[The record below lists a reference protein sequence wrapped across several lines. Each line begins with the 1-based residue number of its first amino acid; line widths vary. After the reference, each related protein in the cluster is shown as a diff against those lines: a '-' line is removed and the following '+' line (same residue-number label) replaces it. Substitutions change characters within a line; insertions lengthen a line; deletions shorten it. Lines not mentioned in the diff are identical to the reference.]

1 MKADSAVQ
9 RRLLDLAEVDAEL
22 SRLAH
27 RRRTLPEHAELTEAE
42 AAVRAGRDKLVEV
55 ETAAG
60 DLDRDIRRIER
71 DVEGVRA
78 RTERDNK
85 MLAGAGIGA
94 KQAADLQHELE
105 TLARRK
111 SILEDEQLEIM
122 EQREAVGVDVEHSRG
137 AVEAAEKRVAEIVE
151 RRDGLIADIDASEGG
166 RRRARDEVVTTLPDD
181 LLAAYEKRRTQHGVG
196 AALLLAR
203 RCQACR
209 LELDRTALSDLR
221 GAPADA
227 IVHCEECG
235 VILVRTP
242 ESGL

>member
-1 MKADSAVQ
+1 MKADPAVQ

-42 AAVRAGRDKLVEV
+42 KAVRAAKDKVVEV

-60 DLDRDIRRIER
+60 DLDRDIRRLER
-71 DVEGVRA
+71 DVEGVRT
-78 RTERDNK
+78 RTERDNQ
-85 MLAGAGIGA
+85 MLTAGVGA
-94 KQAADLQHELE
+94 RQATDLQHELE
-105 TLARRK
+105 TLKRRQGV
-111 SILEDEQLEIM
+111 LEDEQLEVM
-122 EQREAVGVDVEHSRG
+122 EQREALGMDVEHSRT
-137 AVEAAEKRVAEIVE
+137 VLETAERQVGEIVE
-151 RRDGLIADIDASEGG
+151 RRDTAIADLDAGEAG
-166 RRRARDEVVTTLPDD
+166 RRRAREEFADAFPDD
-181 LLAAYEKRRTQHGVG
+181 LLAAYEKRRDQQGVG

-209 LELDRTALSDLR
+209 LDLDRTAISELKA
-221 GAPADA
+221 APADA

-235 VILVRTP
+235 VILVRTS

>member
-1 MKADSAVQ
+1 MKADPAVQ
-9 RRLLDLAEVDAEL
+9 QRLLDLAVVDAEL

-27 RRRTLPEHAELTEAE
+27 RRRTLPEHAALTAAE
-42 AAVRAGRDKLVEV
+42 AAVRTAKDKLVES

-60 DLDRDIRRIER
+60 DLDREIRRLER
-71 DVEGVRA
+71 DVDGVRT
-78 RTERDNK
+78 RVQRDNGL
-85 MLAGAGIGA
+85 LAGAGIGA

-105 TLARRK
+105 TLARRQAV
-111 SILEDEQLEIM
+111 LEDEQLEVM
-122 EQREAVGVDVEHSRG
+122 EQREALEVDVEHSRG
-137 AVEAAEKRVAEIVE
+137 VLAAAEKEVVAVGE
-151 RRDGLIADIDASEGG
+151 RRDSELADIDAAASG
-166 RRRARDEVVTTLPDD
+166 RARARAELVTEVPAD
-181 LLAAYEKRRTQHGVG
+181 LLAAYEKRREQRGVG
-196 AALLLAR
+196 AALLRQR

-221 GAPADA
+221 AAPADE